1 MYLLD
6 TNTVIDFCNS
16 KLPLNARN
24 LLNGIEPIV
33 SVITSIELF
42 ASNKTTQHEKFT
54 LEEFIKIAIVYE
66 SLNTNIVARTIEI
79 RQQYNTKLPD
89 AIIAATALVYDLI
102 LITRNTKDFGSIE
115 GLKVIDPLENIID
128 YKIDSFLVLAINSK
142 STVPF
147 FGFILT

>member
-24 LLNGIEPIV
+24 LLSGIEPIV

-42 ASNKTTQHEKFT
+42 ASNKTTQQEKFT

-66 SLNTNIVARTIEI
+66 SLNTNIVAKTIEI
-79 RQQYNTKLPD
+79 RQQYKTKLPD
-89 AIIAATALVYDLI
+89 AIIAATAIVYDLI

-115 GLKVIDPLENIID
+115 GLKVIDPW
-128 YKIDSFLVLAINSK
+128 KI
-142 STVPF
+142 
-147 FGFILT
+147 

>member
-115 GLKVIDPLENIID
+115 GLKVIDPW
-128 YKIDSFLVLAINSK
+128 KI
-142 STVPF
+142 
-147 FGFILT
+147 